1 MNQDGV
7 KGGGKEKRTGEGRR
21 KDLIVMSYAF
31 QAIHLGVRETITFL
45 AFNATSKYAVL
56 RPSDRLIAM
65 SSEWLHLKTFW
76 EETQRCCLVNG
87 NEKDSNI

>member
-45 AFNATSKYAVL
+45 AFNATSKYAVVASENL
-56 RPSDRLIAM
+56 LGRDSEMLLGERQRKRQQHIA
-65 SSEWLHLKTFW
+65 
-76 EETQRCCLVNG
+76 R
-87 NEKDSNI
+87 

>member
-45 AFNATSKYAVL
+45 AFNATSKYAVCA
-56 RPSDRLIAM
+56 SAI
-65 SSEWLHLKTFW
+65 
-76 EETQRCCLVNG
+76 
-87 NEKDSNI
+87 